1 MANIK
6 TGVPT
11 RNPGAV
17 KPKSGGTQP
26 IQNGGKGSKGVTNDA
41 LMRMGRN
48 LARVA
53 NQKG

>member
-6 TGVPT
+6 TGIPT

-17 KPKSGGTQP
+17 KPKAGGTYP
-26 IQNGGKGSKGVTNDA
+26 IQNGGKGSAGVSNDSIKK
-41 LMRMGRN
+41 LGRN

-53 NQKG
+53 NQK